1 MGPCPEPGTDPEPA
15 FGVRCR
21 NGFSGFR
28 PRDPGTVAITS
39 GIARKPDFGGA
50 ITARRE
56 SAKKILFSPSEQ
68 LEAAARALRIAAQ
81 LPSTAE
87 TQATIARLVGE
98 MDESVHPLAE
108 ELKADPAAAVKVREA
123 LQS

>member
-1 MGPCPEPGTDPEPA
+1 MSRT
-15 FGVRCR
+15 RY
-21 NGFSGFR
+21 R
-28 PRDPGTVAITS
+28 PRTRVRGSLPKWLLWISPKGSRSCGNHEWYRSEAGHWRCYHCEAGISEEDP
-39 GIARKPDFGGA
+39 
-50 ITARRE
+50 
-56 SAKKILFSPSEQ
+56 FSPSEQ

-81 LPSTAE
+81 LPSTTE